1 MIVAV
6 GAELDLPEPVRFGR
20 VSLGRPPRRARVQ
33 FPPDPVLPDLQRWHV
48 VSLQQV
54 TRIYT
59 STFYWL
65 VVDATDED
73 QALRIVDREIDP
85 VISVGLALVLGHDV
99 PTQVLRVAKL
109 GSSEPLPS
117 AWGAG
122 ARVTP
127 LDERGPDRTE
137 LARLLRAI
145 EKNRVV
151 AGCLPY
157 LARATKYLAVT
168 PTAGDLAMDAA
179 LLEFA
184 KALEY
189 VVLKVPAT
197 TSSET
202 VDDNTVPRIL
212 ADLKRKL
219 EGERPTHIQA
229 AAVQRAATSLR
240 RSVSRTVKDSIR
252 RFASLHR
259 MDAGWTAAAMRLI
272 NVRNKH
278 LAHPGEPLSN
288 ADRDSLTKRS
298 HGARETVLDAIR
310 AVLNSDEAQGIP
322 PAPVTEAAP
331 RGDLTI
337 RWKPGPMASWSPAPQ
352 PEQGGVDR
360 CHDRPVKGAVLPR
373 ERDCDIGE
381 SFRRER
387 RDPPP

>member
-1 MIVAV
+1 MRRPAVPSRARVHVLARGGRGVGDELAVDGVGDPALEAPQGLEWLLALGALALVVGPPVGGQSELCDRGDVDHVVDPAVAGPGEAVSVVLPGGGVQGCGPVPGREAVAV
-6 GAELDLPEPVRFGR
+6 GE
-20 VSLGRPPRRARVQ
+20 
-33 FPPDPVLPDLQRWHV
+33 
-48 VSLQQV
+48 
-54 TRIYT
+54 
-59 STFYWL
+59 
-65 VVDATDED
+65 
-73 QALRIVDREIDP
+73 
-85 VISVGLALVLGHDV
+85 
-99 PTQVLRVAKL
+99 
-109 GSSEPLPS
+109 
-117 AWGAG
+117 AG
-122 ARVTP
+122 
-127 LDERGPDRTE
+127 
-137 LARLLRAI
+137 
-145 EKNRVV
+145 
-151 AGCLPY
+151 
-157 LARATKYLAVT
+157 
-168 PTAGDLAMDAA
+168 
-179 LLEFA
+179 
-184 KALEY
+184 
-189 VVLKVPAT
+189 
-197 TSSET
+197 
-202 VDDNTVPRIL
+202 
-212 ADLKRKL
+212 
-219 EGERPTHIQA
+219 GERPTHIQA